1 MRAREI
7 PSLAL
12 DSYQRAA
19 RIALSNHLVTATYP
33 DRIALPLLRRWAT
46 ELREDLL
53 EMFGY
58 RLEVTETTARLFPVM
73 DELDSS
79 QPARTASDRVF
90 DRRRYS
96 YLALSLASLGRA
108 GSQITLSEL
117 ADHVTAEAGQ
127 VDGVEL
133 ATDRASDR
141 DAFVDAVGW
150 LAARGA
156 ISLADGDAGGWAN
169 NPSAGE
175 ALYDIE
181 RSVVVALF
189 RPPRAVQH
197 LRSVTGLLAGSD
209 LPMEDGADDEDAVQS
224 ADPKE
229 TLRKVR
235 RALVE
240 QPVVYFEDLD
250 QDGRTALAALKTV
263 AEVELL
269 TGLTSERRAEGVMLI
284 DTSGRMSDTRFPSTG
299 TIAQVALLLAG
310 EISDRVI
317 DPDSPELARHRI
329 QQDTDLVDRLDAA
342 IPGGGIF
349 DDLAEFG
356 LRAKN
361 IADTDSPVLYPFVEN
376 SWLVSTVTDLVE
388 KFGRTFAAQ
397 WQADPDGLR
406 ERAIAMLDRFRLI
419 QSISGGVLVL
429 PAIARYRDV
438 MVSVKDRAPQTSLF
452 DDTASDNTTSD
463 NTASEDT
470 TVGDTAIDNPAEQGN
485 RGAHDD

>member
-19 RIALSNHLVTATYP
+19 RVALANHLVTSTYP

-53 EMFGY
+53 ELFGY
-58 RLEVTETTARLFPVM
+58 RLEVTETTARLFPV
-73 DELDSS
+73 LDALDPT
-79 QPARTASDRVF
+79 QPARTATDRIF
-90 DRRRYS
+90 DRRRYAN
-96 YLALSLASLGRA
+96 LALALAALGRA
-108 GSQITLSEL
+108 GNQITLSEL
-117 ADHVTAEAGQ
+117 ADHVAAEAGQ
-127 VDGVEL
+127 VDGVDLE
-133 ATDRASDR
+133 ADRASDR

-169 NPSAGE
+169 NPSSGE

-181 RSVVVALF
+181 RSVVVAMF

-197 LRSVTGLLAGSD
+197 LRSVTGLLV
-209 LPMEDGADDEDAVQS
+209 GAEAPLDDEEIRQP
-224 ADPKE
+224 ADPKD

-235 RALVE
+235 RALIE
-240 QPVVYFEDLD
+240 RPVVYFDDLD
-250 QDGRTALAALKTV
+250 QDGRTALAAERTV
-263 AEVELL
+263 TDVELL
-269 TGLTSERRAEGVMLI
+269 TGLVAERRAEGVTLI
-284 DTSGRMSDTRFPSTG
+284 DTSGRLSDIRFPSTG

-310 EISDRVI
+310 EISDRVV
-317 DPDSPELARHRI
+317 DPDAAELTRHSI
-329 QQDTDLVDRLDAA
+329 PGDGDLIERLDGA

-356 LRAKN
+356 
-361 IADTDSPVLYPFVEN
+361 IAGTGVDNGIGSVTYPFIEN
-376 SWLVSTVTDLVE
+376 SWLRGTVTDLVE
-388 KFGRTFAAQ
+388 RFGRTFAAQ

-406 ERAIAMLDRFRLI
+406 ERAVTMLHRLRLV
-419 QSISGGVLVL
+419 SIVSGGIIVL

-438 MVSVKDRAPQTSLF
+438 MVSVRDRAPQNSLF
-452 DDTASDNTTSD
+452 DGTSPDTETET
-463 NTASEDT
+463 
-470 TVGDTAIDNPAEQGN
+470 
-485 RGAHDD
+485 H

>member
-19 RIALSNHLVTATYP
+19 RVALANHLVTRDYP

-53 EMFGY
+53 ELFGY
-58 RLEVTETTARLFPVM
+58 RLEVTETTARVYPVI
-73 DELDSS
+73 DSLDPS
-79 QPARTASDRVF
+79 QPARTASDRIF
-90 DRRRYS
+90 DRRRYA
-96 YLALSLASLGRA
+96 YLALAMAALGRA
-108 GSQITLSEL
+108 GNQITLSEL
-117 ADHVTAEAGQ
+117 ADHVAAEAGQ

-133 ATDRASDR
+133 EADRASDR

-156 ISLADGDAGGWAN
+156 ISLADGDASGWAS
-169 NPSAGE
+169 NPSSGE

-197 LRSVTGLLAGSD
+197 LRSVTGLLVGSD
-209 LPMEDGADDEDAVQS
+209 SPVDEDSDDDA
-224 ADPKE
+224 ARPTDPKE

-240 QPVVYFEDLD
+240 RPVVYFEDLD
-250 QDGRTALAALKTV
+250 QDGRTALAADRTV
-263 AEVELL
+263 ADVELL
-269 TGLTSERRAEGVMLI
+269 TGLVSERRAEGVTLI
-284 DTSGRMSDTRFPSTG
+284 DTAGRMSDVRFPSTG

-310 EISDRVI
+310 EISDRVV
-317 DPDSPELARHRI
+317 DPDADALAHHALAHHAI
-329 QQDTDLVDRLDAA
+329 VADDDLVTRLDAA

-356 LRAKN
+356 SPTGPVP
-361 IADTDSPVLYPFVEN
+361 DTGTPPATYPFVEN
-376 SWLVSTVTDLVE
+376 SWLAHTVADLVE
-388 KFGRTFAAQ
+388 RFGRTFAAQ

-406 ERAIAMLDRFRLI
+406 ERAVQMLHRLRLVHI
-419 QSISGGVLVL
+419 MSGGVLVL
-429 PAIARYRDV
+429 PVIARYRDV
-438 MVSVKDRAPQTSLF
+438 MVSVRDRVPQDSLF
-452 DDTASDNTTSD
+452 DSRSTDTEIEA
-463 NTASEDT
+463 
-470 TVGDTAIDNPAEQGN
+470 Q
-485 RGAHDD
+485 

>member
-19 RIALSNHLVTATYP
+19 RIALANHLVTSTYP

-53 EMFGY
+53 DLFGY
-58 RLEVTETTARLFPVM
+58 RLEVTETTARLFPV
-73 DELDSS
+73 LDALDPS
-79 QPARTASDRVF
+79 QPARTATDRIF
-90 DRRRYS
+90 DRRRYA
-96 YLALSLASLGRA
+96 YLALALAALGRA
-108 GSQITLSEL
+108 GNQITLSEL
-117 ADHVTAEAGQ
+117 ADHVAAEAGQ
-127 VDGVEL
+127 VDGVDLE
-133 ATDRASDR
+133 ADRASDR

-169 NPSAGE
+169 NPSSGE

-181 RSVVVALF
+181 RSVVVAMF

-197 LRSVTGLLAGSD
+197 LRSVTGLLAGAEAPLD
-209 LPMEDGADDEDAVQS
+209 DDEETRQPT
-224 ADPKE
+224 DPKE

-235 RALVE
+235 RALIE
-240 QPVVYFEDLD
+240 RPVVYFDDLD
-250 QDGRTALAALKTV
+250 QDGRTALAAERTV
-263 AEVELL
+263 IDVELL
-269 TGLTSERRAEGVMLI
+269 TGLVAERRAEGVTLI
-284 DTSGRMSDTRFPSTG
+284 DTSGRLSDIRFPSTG

-310 EISDRVI
+310 EISDRVV
-317 DPDSPELARHRI
+317 DPDAAELTRHSI
-329 QQDTDLVDRLDAA
+329 PGDGDLIERLDSA

-356 LRAKN
+356 TASSEVDDG
-361 IADTDSPVLYPFVEN
+361 IGSDTYPFIEN
-376 SWLVSTVTDLVE
+376 SWLRGTVADLVE
-388 KFGRTFAAQ
+388 RFGRTFAAQ

-406 ERAIAMLDRFRLI
+406 ERAVTMLHRLRLV
-419 QSISGGVLVL
+419 SIVSGGIIVL

-438 MVSVKDRAPQTSLF
+438 MVSVRDRAPQDSLF
-452 DDTASDNTTSD
+452 DGTSPDTET
-463 NTASEDT
+463 E
-470 TVGDTAIDNPAEQGN
+470 
-485 RGAHDD
+485 AH